1 MFILHAH
8 VKSIYATVM
17 GSLILVYRGEVEQH
31 LGPER
36 RSGSRTVS
44 GMNSHK
50 AERNGCHAENWLV

>member
-1 MFILHAH
+1 MATAKFVANF
-8 VKSIYATVM
+8 VKEV
-17 GSLILVYRGEVEQH
+17 GVLIFFFLREKVVWGRNIE
-31 LGPER
+31 

>member
-17 GSLILVYRGEVEQH
+17 GSLILVEVEQH

-50 AERNGCHAENWLV
+50 AERNGCHA

>member
-8 VKSIYATVM
+8 VKSINATVM
-17 GSLILVYRGEVEQH
+17 GTQILVGGEAEQH

>member
-8 VKSIYATVM
+8 VKIIYATVM
-17 GSLILVYRGEVEQH
+17 GSLILVEGRWSNTWDLKGGV
-31 LGPER
+31 GN
-36 RSGSRTVS
+36 RTVS